1 MPELPAL
8 LRLSVD
14 PLDLFLRGTA
24 VYWFLFALF
33 RFVLRREAGSIA
45 IADIMLL
52 VLVADASQNAMSG
65 GYQSLAD
72 GAVLVLTLVGWNYLI
87 DWASYHSATVRRI
100 VEPRALLLVKNGC
113 LMRANLRREMV
124 TLEELHAALREHGIE
139 SVGDV
144 KAARMESDG
153 RITVTRRSAAPTPTP
168 SGVAPVPRPPK
179 PAETPPP
186 IFEPPPEAAPAPI
199 SDPPVP
205 RSGVTGQGQESMLG
219 EEDPGSALDDP
230 LTQGPAH
237 PALRTLP

>member
-14 PLDLFLRGTA
+14 PLDLIIRGTA

-65 GYQSLAD
+65 GYQTLAD

-87 DWASYHSATVRRI
+87 DWASFHSAAVRRI
-100 VEPRALLLVKNGC
+100 VEPPALLLVKNGC
-113 LMRANLRREMV
+113 LVRANLRREMV

-153 RITVTRRSAAPTPTP
+153 RITVTRRGAAPTPAAP
-168 SGVAPVPRPPK
+168 AVAPVPVPPK
-179 PAETPPP
+179 PTEAPPP
-186 IFEPPPEAAPAPI
+186 ITDPPPDAVPAPVG
-199 SDPPVP
+199 DPPVP
-205 RSGVTGQGQESMLG
+205 RPAVVGADQESMLG

-230 LTQGPAH
+230 LTPGPAL
-237 PALRTLP
+237 PAVRALP